1 MSDLWDLLGLREPE
15 VIVGQLEPLDLR
27 VSRVLGASLDWM
39 EEMDFLVNL
48 VWMEFMAEM
57 VLMVFLDWMEFL
69 ELQVDDPKE
78 FVNCSILIS
87 RYTWNTWN

>member
-15 VIVGQLEPLDLR
+15 VIVGRLEPLDLR

-69 ELQVDDPKE
+69 ELQVNDPKKS
-78 FVNCSILIS
+78 VNCFILIS
-87 RYTWNTWN
+87 RYTWNSWN